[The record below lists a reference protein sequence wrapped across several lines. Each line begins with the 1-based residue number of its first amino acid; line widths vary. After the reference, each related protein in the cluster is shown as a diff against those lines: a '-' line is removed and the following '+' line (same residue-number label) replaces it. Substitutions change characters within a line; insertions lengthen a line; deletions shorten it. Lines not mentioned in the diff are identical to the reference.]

1 MRSGPLI
8 GLVDNAEHCNV
19 TKHQRQGGE
28 RHCQWKKGA
37 RLFQNGAKRIGMLIH
52 VTSWSWKDVLTKC
65 RPNHV
70 RRRAKVGTASLK
82 KRLELRPVA
91 LSPLARIQ
99 ARKQV
104 SERTIHSTSSLFH
117 PALVNCCRVV
127 SFARRTRKPSAV
139 MR

>member
-1 MRSGPLI
+1 MPEMRSGHLI
-8 GLVDNAEHCNV
+8 GLVDDAEHCDV

-52 VTSWSWKDVLTKC
+52 VASWSWKDVLTKC

-91 LSPLARIQ
+91 LSPPARIQ

-104 SERTIHSTSSLFH
+104 SERTIHSTPTLFH
-117 PALVNCCRVV
+117 PPFLNPSRGTI
-127 SFARRTRKPSAV
+127 SPRTTP
-139 MR
+139 